1 MKLFSHPVR
10 TLLITVSVM
19 VFTGITTIAGA
30 YLYFARDLPSPD
42 SLKEVRFQVP
52 LRVYTQSGKL
62 IAEFGEKKRIPLEYE
77 QFPEDMIKAILAAED
92 DRFFEHPGVDYHGLL
107 RAAVQ
112 MIMTGEKKS
121 GGSTITMQVARNFFL
136 TRKKTITRKLREI
149 FLALEIENKLTK
161 QEILS
166 LYLNKIY
173 LGHRSYGV
181 AAASQV
187 YYGKPLDQ
195 LTTPQLAMIAGLP
208 KAPSRYNPI
217 TNPER
222 ALIRRN
228 YVLRRMLE
236 IGYLDQA
243 KFTESIQTPVTA
255 RLHSQNSEVEA
266 PYLAEMVRAELYT
279 RFGKETYTEGFKVFT
294 TLDETLQESA
304 NLALRQ
310 TLVDYEHRHGYRG
323 AEGQHELGEESQ
335 EAEWHKI
342 LLNYSIVGGMEPAL
356 VLATEEQLATIY
368 MLDGEKHQLEWP
380 GMLWARSYIDE
391 NRMGPEPKLAKDIL
405 KRGDIIRIWKDEQ
418 GNLQLGQIPEVAGAL
433 VSLSPTDGSVIALVG
448 GFDYYHSKF
457 NRVTQAE
464 RQPGSNFKPF
474 VYSAG
479 LEKGFTAASL
489 INDAPVVFDDDNLE
503 SEWRPENYSGRFYG
517 PTRLRIALYNSR
529 NLVSVRLLRNTGIG
543 YTIRHVK
550 KFGFTPEKLPRDLSL
565 ALGSASLTPFEVV
578 KGYAVLANGGFLIEP
593 YFIERIEDNN
603 GTILV
608 QAEPLVACLECEKE
622 SSQPANTIEEKVGSP
637 EKSTIN
643 TITQVSD
650 DPAAEM
656 PPLEE
661 LQTIKLAPRT
671 IPPQNIYLITSMLQD
686 VIKRGTGR
694 KALQLKRHD
703 LAGKTGTTN
712 EQRDAWF
719 SGFNSDIVTT
729 TWVGFDNPRPMG
741 RRETG
746 GRAALPMWIR
756 YMGKALEDIPE
767 KPIEQPPGLIT
778 VRIDPETGELATA
791 ETNNAIFEIFREEN
805 APEAVESVGIA
816 PGGDNGNTTD
826 NSSLTEQLF

>member
-1 MKLFSHPVR
+1 MKLFLHPVR
-10 TLLITVSVM
+10 TLLIVISVM
-19 VFTGITTIAGA
+19 VFTGIAAVAGSW
-30 YLYFARDLPSPD
+30 LYFARDLPSPD

-52 LRVYTQSGKL
+52 LRVYTRSGKL
-62 IAEFGEKKRIPLEYE
+62 IAEFGEKKRIPLVYE
-77 QFPEDMIKAILAAED
+77 QFPETMIHAILAAED
-92 DRFFEHPGVDYHGLL
+92 ERFFEHPGVDYHGLI

-112 MIMTGEKKS
+112 MVMTGEKKS

-136 TRKKTITRKLREI
+136 TREKTITRKLREI
-149 FLALEIENKLTK
+149 FLALEIDNKLTK
-161 QEILS
+161 QEVLS

-173 LGHRSYGV
+173 LGHRAYGV
-181 AAASQV
+181 AAAARV

-217 TNPER
+217 INPER

-236 IGYLDQA
+236 IGYLD
-243 KFTESIQTPVTA
+243 KTDFTEALTTPVTA
-255 RLHSQNSEVEA
+255 RLHTQSSEVEA
-266 PYLAEMVRAELYT
+266 PYLAEMVRAELFS
-279 RFGKETYTEGFKVFT
+279 RFGKETYTEGFRVYT
-294 TLDETLQESA
+294 TIDETLQEGA

-310 TLVDYEHRHGYRG
+310 TLIDYEHRHGYRG
-323 AEGQHELGEESQ
+323 AEGLIELGEESQ
-335 EAEWHKI
+335 EAEWRKA
-342 LLNYSIVGGMEPAL
+342 LLKYSTVGGLEPAL
-356 VLATEEQLATIY
+356 VLASGEKSATIY
-368 MLDGEKHQLEWP
+368 MLDGEQRQLEWP
-380 GMLWARSYIDE
+380 GMLWARRYIDE
-391 NRMGPEPKLAKDIL
+391 NRMGPEPKLATDIL
-405 KRGDIIRIWKDEQ
+405 KRGDVIRIWRDEQ
-418 GNLQLGQIPEVAGAL
+418 GILQLAQIPEVAGAL

-517 PTRLRIALYNSR
+517 PTRLRVALYNSR

-543 YTIRHVK
+543 YAIRHVK
-550 KFGFTPEKLPRDLSL
+550 GFGFNPAKLPRDLSL

-578 KGYAVLANGGFLIEP
+578 RGYAVLANGGFLIEP
-593 YFIERIEDNN
+593 YFIERIEDDN
-603 GTILV
+603 GVILM
-608 QAEPLVACLECEKE
+608 QTAPLVACLECEQE
-622 SSQPANTIEEKVGSP
+622 STRQAKAIGESAQPETTMDSENVNGLDPAIEPPPQEEIETIE
-637 EKSTIN
+637 
-643 TITQVSD
+643 
-650 DPAAEM
+650 
-656 PPLEE
+656 
-661 LQTIKLAPRT
+661 LAPRT
-671 IPPQNIYLITSMLQD
+671 VTAQNIYLITSMLQD

-719 SGFNSDIVTT
+719 SGFNSSVVTT
-729 TWVGFDNPRPMG
+729 TWVGFDTPQPMG

-756 YMGKALEDIPE
+756 YMRKALENSPE
-767 KPIEQPPGLIT
+767 ETLEQPPGLIT

-791 ETNNAIFEIFREEN
+791 ETTNAIFEIFREEN
-805 APEAVESVGIA
+805 APEATELATTV
-816 PGGDNGNTTD
+816 PGGDDGNATD